1 MLAVNVLGL
10 SMMKK
15 YKKQVA
21 YDTIFYKIDSCNIS
35 LLRTSNTNSWDV
47 TMDVMMVKILNSNS

>member
-21 YDTIFYKIDSCNIS
+21 YDAIFYKIDSRNIS
-35 LLRTSNTNSWDV
+35 LLGTSNTNSWDV
-47 TMDVMMVKILNSNS
+47 RMDVMMVKILV